1 MSDGERSHKL
11 VLLKAEVPE
20 HVALELDR
28 MAKDMG
34 FTTRAKL
41 LRHIISRF
49 LRPEVTFDE
58 FENITPPPH
67 GEPVYSRGAVDLSPE
82 LQAALQTLNKS
93 LDLTAAQTSIIA
105 RQNDTIHRLVGQN
118 EHLTLT
124 LTAGNERPAL
134 PEPSQVQPEQTQA
147 GPEVAEDR
155 PEPIQDSPKVTTKGP
170 EPGQTGTEVEQNRP
184 EPQTEEHP
192 QDRQPLPVGDMV
204 EVPGVVELGTRMGIK
219 FSPDTVRRAVERGI
233 LQAVPGVH
241 PLKITTQDAQA
252 FAEAYQKYKKLP
264 NMPQIREGKVQE

>member
-1 MSDGERSHKL
+1 MSDGERSHKM

-28 MAKDMG
+28 MSKDLG

-41 LRHIISRF
+41 IRHIISRF

-67 GEPVYSRGAVDLSPE
+67 GEPTYSRGVVDLSPE

-124 LTAGNERPAL
+124 LTTGNERPAL
-134 PEPSQVQPEQTQA
+134 PEPSQEQDRTVE
-147 GPEVAEDR
+147 EVAEPR
-155 PEPIQDSPKVTTKGP
+155 TEPIQA
-170 EPGQTGTEVEQNRP
+170 
-184 EPQTEEHP
+184 
-192 QDRQPLPVGDMV
+192 QDKQPLPVGDAL
-204 EVPGVVELGTRMGIK
+204 EVPHAVELGKSLGVS
-219 FSPDTVRRAVERGI
+219 FGNDTVRRAVKAGV
-233 LQAVPGVH
+233 LVALPGR
-241 PLKITTQDAQA
+241 PMKIRSEDIRV
-252 FAEAYQKYKKLP
+252 FALEYAKIGELP
-264 NMPQIREGKVQE
+264 KMPQIREGKVI

>member
-1 MSDGERSHKL
+1 MSDGERSHKM

-124 LTAGNERPAL
+124 LTTGNERPAL
-134 PEPSQVQPEQTQA
+134 PEPSQEQGRTVEEMAEPRTEPIQNSPEPVQTGTETIPEQTQ
-147 GPEVAEDR
+147 D
-155 PEPIQDSPKVTTKGP
+155 K
-170 EPGQTGTEVEQNRP
+170 
-184 EPQTEEHP
+184 
-192 QDRQPLPVGDMV
+192 QPLPVGDAL
-204 EVPGVVELGTRMGIK
+204 EVPHAVELGKSLGVS
-219 FSPDTVRRAVERGI
+219 FGNDTVRRAVKAGV
-233 LQAVPGVH
+233 LVALPGR
-241 PLKITTQDAQA
+241 PMKIRSEDIRV
-252 FAEAYQKYKKLP
+252 FALEYAKIGELP
-264 NMPQIREGKVQE
+264 KMPQIREGKVI